1 MIIVIVLMNATEM
14 LHFILIILSPKKV
27 GHFQKT
33 GHEPNSAPSHAASR
47 ATWARLLH
55 NETRFR
61 QPDDS
66 HAPSERRTRRTS
78 GLRMKNRFHTGTNKW
93 VTPNHETMFCQPDDF
108 HAPSQWRRKRSSAS
122 GKKGSYSTYLYLD
135 FHLLSRQWLL
145 HTGGCKMFRPLF
157 HAGMTV
163 LTIFFRIY
171 MSTDWRKVRSQKRLI
186 EVENMQKKRF
196 FSKNFLKRPTTNQ
209 EFLKCAARFVAAHFK
224 NSPFVAA
231 HIRNSWFVVAHFGNS
246 WFEAGP
252 FKKVLRESRFLACFP
267 LLWVIFWLLT
277 LLQSVGIDI
286 PQKDW
291 CKTLIPA
298 WKRSLNIL
306 HLHGVATAC
315 RVLWQS

>member
-122 GKKGSYSTYLYLD
+122 GKKGSYDMTWISKLVLKPNMSYSWLWHFSFKTIKCHSHSKIWLSCTLLPSWLPYSTYVYPD
-135 FHLLSRQWLL
+135 FHLLSRRWLL
-145 HTGGCKMFRPLF
+145 HTGGCKMFEPFF
-157 HAGMTV
+157 HAGRSV
-163 LTIFFRIY
+163 IDQLFCRIY
-171 MSTDWRKVRSQKRLI
+171 MSTDWRRVRSQKLI
-186 EVENMQKKRF
+186 HRSGKHTQKTK
-196 FSKNFLKRPTTNQ
+196 FS
-209 EFLKCAARFVAAHFK
+209 
-224 NSPFVAA
+224 
-231 HIRNSWFVVAHFGNS
+231 
-246 WFEAGP
+246 
-252 FKKVLRESRFLACFP
+252 
-267 LLWVIFWLLT
+267 
-277 LLQSVGIDI
+277 
-286 PQKDW
+286 
-291 CKTLIPA
+291 
-298 WKRSLNIL
+298 
-306 HLHGVATAC
+306 
-315 RVLWQS
+315 